1 MEFDFSQIDQKNIYK
16 LLISTVVPRPIAF
29 VTTVDRDGAV
39 NAAPFSFFN
48 AMGYDPPI
56 VVIGIE
62 ARPERALKDTADN
75 IALNGEFVVHVVDNV
90 IAEAMNVCAID
101 FGPEVD
107 ELAEAGLTTLP
118 ALKVAPPRIAEA
130 PVAMECRRYVT
141 LELGNMRN
149 IVVGEVLHMHIRDDL
164 VIDAERCHIDVAKLD
179 AVGRLNAAAYART
192 TDRFEMP
199 RIPVEEWWRN
209 KKAKGAAE

>member
-1 MEFDFSQIDQKNIYK
+1 MDFDFGKIDNRDAYK
-16 LLISTVVPRPIAF
+16 LLISVVVPRPIAF

-48 AMGYDPPI
+48 VMGYDPPI

-107 ELAEAGLTTLP
+107 ELAEAGLTTVP

-149 IVVGEVLHMHIRDDL
+149 IVVGEVLHMHVRDDL

-179 AVGRLNAAAYART
+179 AVGRLNASAYARI

-199 RIPVEEWWRN
+199 RISADEWWRD

>member
-1 MEFDFSQIDQKNIYK
+1 MEFDFSKIDQKNIYK

-107 ELAEAGLTTLP
+107 ELAEAGLTTVP

-179 AVGRLNAAAYART
+179 AVGRLNAAAYARI

-199 RIPVEEWWRN
+199 RIPADEWWRN

>member
-1 MEFDFSQIDQKNIYK
+1 MEFDFSQIEQKNIYK

-48 AMGYDPPI
+48 VMGYDPPI

-107 ELAEAGLTTLP
+107 ELAEAGLTTVP

-149 IVVGEVLHMHIRDDL
+149 IVVGEVLHMHVRDDL

-179 AVGRLNAAAYART
+179 AVGRLNAAAYARI

-199 RIPVEEWWRN
+199 RISADEWWRD

>member
-1 MEFDFSQIDQKNIYK
+1 MEFDFSQIEQKNIYK

-48 AMGYDPPI
+48 VMGYDPPI

-107 ELAEAGLTTLP
+107 ELAEAGLTTVP

-149 IVVGEVLHMHIRDDL
+149 IVVGEVLHMHVRDDL
-164 VIDAERCHIDVAKLD
+164 VIDAERCYIDVAKLD
-179 AVGRLNAAAYART
+179 AVGRLNAAAYARI

-199 RIPVEEWWRN
+199 RISADEWWRD